1 MNKYIKQHKGITGMT
16 IKLIASIA
24 MFLDHA
30 AVTFLEPLMMNG
42 YQLYPLYGALRVIGR
57 LAFPLY
63 IFLMVE
69 GFSHTRSRS
78 RYAINMAIFAV
89 ISEIPFDLMVTHGE
103 YFIYSNAQN
112 VFLTLLIGFF
122 TIWGIDLIA
131 RFILPRG
138 KMRNYI
144 KARTD
149 YNDREIMVNVM
160 PELRI
165 ALGVLL
171 MIVVIVAGAFSA
183 EVLRTDYGMW
193 GVLAMVVMYFLR
205 SLRYIEVAAGVITL
219 SIAALVELAAL
230 PDAILIH
237 FYNNKRGK
245 GNKYFFYAFYPGH
258 LLLLWA
264 IAKLTGII

>member
-1 MNKYIKQHKGITGMT
+1 MKKFKKKGLTGMALK
-16 IKLIASIA
+16 IIASVA
-24 MFLDHA
+24 MLLDHA

-42 YQLYPLYGALRVIGR
+42 HSLYPLYAALRVIGR

-63 IFLMVE
+63 IFLMIE
-69 GFSHTRSRS
+69 GFTHTRSRS
-78 RYAINMAIFAV
+78 SYARNMAIFAV
-89 ISEIPFDLMVTHGE
+89 ISEVPFDLMVTHGE

-131 RFILPRG
+131 RYILPRG
-138 KMRNYI
+138 KMRKYI

-149 YNDREIMVNVM
+149 YNDREIMEKVM

-171 MIVVIVAGAFSA
+171 MAIVIAAGALGA
-183 EVLRTDYGMW
+183 EMLRTDYGMW
-193 GVLAMVVMYFLR
+193 GVLAMVVMYYLR
-205 SLRYIEVAAGVITL
+205 SLRYIEVATGVITL
-219 SIAALVELAAL
+219 SVASLVELAAL
-230 PDAILIH
+230 PDAILVH
-237 FYNNKRGK
+237 FYNNKRGN